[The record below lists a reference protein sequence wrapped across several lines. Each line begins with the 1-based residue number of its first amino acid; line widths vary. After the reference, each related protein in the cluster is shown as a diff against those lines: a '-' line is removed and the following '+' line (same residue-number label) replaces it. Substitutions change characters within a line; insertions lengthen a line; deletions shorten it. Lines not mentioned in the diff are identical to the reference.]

1 MWKKIDDMNMI
12 TIELQNN
19 TKEWNNII
27 NNLQNQIPYMS
38 TPNIVHL
45 YKNKDHIHVNCNPQH
60 LEYNVYQ

>member
-1 MWKKIDDMNMI
+1 MNMI

-38 TPNIVHL
+38 TPNTMHS
-45 YKNKDHIHVNCNPQH
+45 YKNKDYIHVNCNPQH
-60 LEYNVYQ
+60 LELQHVPTIEINK